1 MFSRTKPELSSAPLA
16 ASSAK
21 KSIPSIISGDL
32 HILGSLVSEG
42 VVDVDGNIEGN
53 VKAEQ
58 ITIRANG
65 KIKGDVIAQSVHIY
79 GEVHGMVRAQA
90 VHLYSSCHIEGIVM
104 HQSLTVEDGAFI
116 DGKFKRLKDKSAW
129 DVQPSDINDDEDSL
143 SITLEPNNL
152 RLIG

>member
-1 MFSRTKPELSSAPLA
+1 MFSRTKGESSSAPA
-16 ASSAK
+16 TTVPAK
-21 KSIPSIISGDL
+21 KNIPSVISGDL

-42 VVDVDGNIEGN
+42 VIDVDGNIEGN

-58 ITIRANG
+58 VTVRSNG
-65 KIKGDVIAQSVHIY
+65 KIKGDVIAQTVHIY
-79 GEVHGMVRAQA
+79 GEVHGLVRAQA
-90 VHLYSSCHIEGIVM
+90 VHLHSSCHIEGIVM

-129 DVQPSDINDDEDSL
+129 DVQPSELNDDEDNL
-143 SITLEPNNL
+143 GITLEPNSL